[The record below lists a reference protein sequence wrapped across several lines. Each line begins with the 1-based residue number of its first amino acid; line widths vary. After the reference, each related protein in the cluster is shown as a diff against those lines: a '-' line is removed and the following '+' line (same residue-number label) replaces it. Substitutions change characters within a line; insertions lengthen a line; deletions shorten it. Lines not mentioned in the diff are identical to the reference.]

1 MIVTLEQLNLAELR
15 SLCWNYK
22 LTPSYNA
29 DDMRDQIR
37 AHRPEAPK
45 QAPLFFSEESSAT
58 PVFAPRESLPSG
70 GMGPGRGA

>member
-1 MIVTLEQLNLAELR
+1 MKVTVEHLNLAELR

-29 DDMRDQIR
+29 AEMRDRIR
-37 AHRPEAPK
+37 AHRPEPPK
-45 QAPLFFSEESSAT
+45 QPPLFFSEESSAT
-58 PVFAPRESLPSG
+58 PVIAPQESLPSG

>member
-29 DDMRDQIR
+29 EEMRDQIR
-37 AHRPEAPK
+37 QHRPNAPK
-45 QAPLFFSEESSAT
+45 QAPLFFSEECSAT
-58 PVFAPRESLPSG
+58 PVFDPRESLPLE
-70 GMGPGRGA
+70 GMGQGGGA